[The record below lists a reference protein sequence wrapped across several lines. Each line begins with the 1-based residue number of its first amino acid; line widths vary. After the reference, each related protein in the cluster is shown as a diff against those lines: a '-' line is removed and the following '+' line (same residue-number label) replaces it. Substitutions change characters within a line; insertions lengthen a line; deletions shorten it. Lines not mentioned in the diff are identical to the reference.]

1 MGLHDEDDLGMEDGD
16 ALDDMEGSYMGNDEM
31 GESKCSI
38 LMHIFS
44 VSTYI
49 HIFLHFLAYCAL
61 GGLLQVGNVI

>member
-44 VSTYI
+44 VSTYKNI
-49 HIFLHFLAYCAL
+49 LLVSRDFLR
-61 GGLLQVGNVI
+61 I